1 MSLELYSILAIYL
14 NSLAQIRIS
23 HIAFVGFLTGSIFI
37 IEIRAFYLLRE
48 QDVEFAKRSFTV
60 GGWPLFVFYQ
70 SPFMAI
76 RMGYKSLNMSPK
88 NGCYRSTVGKAKSH
102 QQHCI

>member
-23 HIAFVGFLTGSIFI
+23 YIAFVGFLTGSIFI
-37 IEIRAFYLLRE
+37 IGIRAFYLLRE

-60 GGWPLFVFYQ
+60 GGGLYLCFISRLLW
-70 SPFMAI
+70 
-76 RMGYKSLNMSPK
+76 
-88 NGCYRSTVGKAKSH
+88 RSEWVTSR
-102 QQHCI
+102 